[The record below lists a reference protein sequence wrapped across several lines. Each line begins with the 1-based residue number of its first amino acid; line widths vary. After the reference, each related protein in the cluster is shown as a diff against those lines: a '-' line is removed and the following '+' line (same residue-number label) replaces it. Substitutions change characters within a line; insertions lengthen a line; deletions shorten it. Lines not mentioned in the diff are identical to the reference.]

1 MKSVAAQGTPEKRAA
16 AEEQFAAHKSPDL
29 VKTELARR
37 LEAEDPVERLA
48 REKIRLEKTIATLT
62 ARLEQVEKS
71 LQNAH

>member
-16 AEEQFAAHKSPDL
+16 AGEQFAADKSPGL